1 MSGGA
6 LIDRTVTSRLL
17 RDRIS
22 LAHQVSDVPTV
33 LLNKVEKE
41 DRKRVERLR
50 EARDLLMAG
59 ATLAA
64 AAQAAELKERRVQ
77 TLMDRYL
84 QLAEDGRVGGE
95 RVFLRGWKLQGKT
108 VRTKPFDP
116 SLPRTPGSMT
126 GLFGQLMAT
135 NDPMRDELIKQLRR
149 KGKDVLQV
157 NQLVGRELRK
167 LLHKV
172 ATEKG
177 GLTEAD
183 YPLFPA
189 DGDGGLRP
197 FRHWIKTEFLSKYA
211 RDWIEA
217 EEGPN
222 AGRALTTAQ
231 PKPTVVT
238 QYEPYV
244 DWQLDEVRVDDR
256 CALEMLNLRGDPDV
270 VEIECFKI
278 IRLIELGHN
287 TNLAFIVVYG
297 REVNAWDLG
306 ELMWRALN
314 GWKPPNS
321 LGGLQLEPGAGFPI
335 MAIEELRWRSPR
347 RIFLDNALAHLSTV
361 FGVIAEAVMGADVC
375 LGTVASPK
383 ERAEIESKFAMA
395 DRRFHHQLPGTKGTG
410 PLDPQAKRHAD
421 LPPRRLVRAEDLE
434 HAYYVMVANENGMA
448 TTAAFGIAPLE
459 RLRRAVTRG
468 AIRAVPISLT
478 KRLRHAFFPAKRV
491 LVHAGDRKPYIN
503 FDRVRYHSDEFERRY
518 DLVGKYLYACCDP
531 DDLRVLVLYAESGA
545 EICRVYGEGRWGVIP
560 HDHRMRKM
568 ALRNIDKQARGR
580 MPQDGPV
587 VALFAR
593 LTQDAETQ
601 PKAALQLAHC
611 LAVLGRHTL
620 GEYVDPVWLSKLV
633 ADGMVL
639 DAAAQCEPTSRQSP
653 SPASSKPAAATG
665 PSAPRSPKSATPPA
679 DAPST
684 PAHEAPLRTTP
695 RRTLRL

>member
-6 LIDRTVTSRLL
+6 LIDRTVSSRLL
-17 RDRIS
+17 RDRIT

-33 LLNKVEKE
+33 LLTKVEKD

-50 EARDLLMAG
+50 KARDLLMAG

-84 QLAEDGRVGGE
+84 QPAEDGRIGGE

-116 SLPRTPGSMT
+116 SLPRTAGSMT

-135 NDPMRDELIKQLRR
+135 NDPMREELIKRLRR

-167 LLHKV
+167 LLHQV

-183 YPLFPA
+183 YPLFT
-189 DGDGGLRP
+189 DDGGLRP
-197 FRHWIKTEFLSKYA
+197 FRHWIQTEFLSKYA
-211 RDWIEA
+211 RDWVEA

-222 AGRALTTAQ
+222 AARALTTAQ

-256 CALEMLNLRGDPDV
+256 CALEILNLRGDPDV

-287 TNLAFIVVYG
+287 ANLAFIVVYG

-314 GWKPPNS
+314 GWEPPSS
-321 LGGLQLEPGAGFPI
+321 LKRLEMEPGAGFPI
-335 MAIEELRWRSPR
+335 MAIEELRWRAPR

-383 ERAEIESKFAMA
+383 ERAEIEAKFAMA
-395 DRRFHHQLPGTKGTG
+395 ARRFHHQLPGTKGTG
-410 PLDPQAKRHAD
+410 PLDPQAKRHAGLPACD
-421 LPPRRLVRAEDLE
+421 LVKAEDLE
-434 HAYYVMVANENGMA
+434 HAYYVMLANENGMA
-448 TTAAFGIAPLE
+448 TTAGFGIAPLE
-459 RLRRAVTRG
+459 RLRRAVARG

-478 KRLRHAFFPAKRV
+478 KRLRHAFFPAKPV
-491 LVHAGDRKPYIN
+491 LVHAGDRKPYVN

-560 HDHRMRKM
+560 HDRRMRQM

-580 MPQDGPV
+580 MPQDGPL

-593 LTQDAETQ
+593 LTTHAASQ

-620 GEYVDPVWLSKLV
+620 GEHVDPVWLSKLV

-639 DAAAQCEPTSRQSP
+639 DAAAQCEPTSRQSAA
-653 SPASSKPAAATG
+653 PARGKPAGTSTTAA
-665 PSAPRSPKSATPPA
+665 PPA
-679 DAPST
+679 QEAAV
-684 PAHEAPLRTTP
+684 PAHEAPLRMTP